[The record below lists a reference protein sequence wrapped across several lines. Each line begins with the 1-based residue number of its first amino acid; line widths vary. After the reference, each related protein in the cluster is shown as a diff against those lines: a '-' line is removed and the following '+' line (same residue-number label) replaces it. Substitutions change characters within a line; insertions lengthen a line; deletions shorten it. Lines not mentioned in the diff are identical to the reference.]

1 MSRKKP
7 AAGEI
12 YRHFRGKKYR
22 ILHLAVSTET
32 KREMVVYEA
41 SDGDGKVYVSVL
53 ENFMGAVNRE
63 KYPDAT
69 QNDRFELV
77 HEETDEALFEELDV
91 VVEEDAEDYEEPE
104 EADEQQEKVSKEHAM
119 ILEYLDLDTEEEKLQ
134 YLQKHRN
141 ELTDRFLTAAAE
153 SMDYAERGESQEERY
168 AEIVRYLKTKMRYES
183 GRRL

>member
-41 SDGDGKVYVSVL
+41 ADGDGKVYVSML
-53 ENFMGAVNRE
+53 DNFMEAVNRE
-63 KYPDAT
+63 KYADAV

-77 HEETDEALFEELDV
+77 SEA
-91 VVEEDAEDYEEPE
+91 
-104 EADEQQEKVSKEHAM
+104 
-119 ILEYLDLDTEEEKLQ
+119 
-134 YLQKHRN
+134 
-141 ELTDRFLTAAAE
+141 
-153 SMDYAERGESQEERY
+153 
-168 AEIVRYLKTKMRYES
+168 
-183 GRRL
+183 

>member
-41 SDGDGKVYVSVL
+41 ADGDGKVYVSML
-53 ENFMGAVNRE
+53 DNFMEAVNRE
-63 KYPDAT
+63 KYADAV
-69 QNDRFELV
+69 QIYRFELV
-77 HEETDEALFEELDV
+77 SEAEDEELFEDLEEVEAEAEAL
-91 VVEEDAEDYEEPE
+91 EDTREISASENLSE
-104 EADEQQEKVSKEHAM
+104 EHAM
-119 ILEYLDLDTEEEKLQ
+119 ILEYLDLETEEEKLQ

-153 SMDYAERGESQEERY
+153 SMDYAERGESPEERY
-168 AEIVRYLKTKMRYES
+168 AEIVRCLKTKMRYES
-183 GRRL
+183 GRRG

>member
-7 AAGEI
+7 TAGEI
-12 YRHFRGKKYR
+12 YRHFGGKKYR

-41 SDGDGKVYVSVL
+41 ADGDGRVYVSML
-53 ENFMGAVNRE
+53 DHFMGAVNRE
-63 KYPDAT
+63 KYADAV
-69 QNDRFELV
+69 QNYRFELV
-77 HEETDEALFEELDV
+77 SEAEDEELFEDL
-91 VVEEDAEDYEEPE
+91 E
-104 EADEQQEKVSKEHAM
+104 EAENLSEEHTM
-119 ILEYLDLDTEEEKLQ
+119 ILEYLDLDTDEEKVQ

-168 AEIVRYLKTKMRYES
+168 AEIIRCLKTKMRYES
-183 GRRL
+183 GRRGCIIIFKKLTD

>member
-12 YRHFRGKKYR
+12 YRHFKGKKYR

-32 KREMVVYEA
+32 KQEMVVYEA
-41 SDGDGKVYVSVL
+41 ADGDGKVYVSIL
-53 ENFMGAVNRE
+53 GNFMGAVNRE
-63 KYPDAT
+63 KYADAE
-69 QNDRFELV
+69 QNNRFELV
-77 HEETDEALFEELDV
+77 REAEDEELFEDLAEDETENPEETPNLTESSDTEE
-91 VVEEDAEDYEEPE
+91 
-104 EADEQQEKVSKEHAM
+104 HTM
-119 ILEYLDLDTEEEKLQ
+119 ILEYLDLNTGEEKLQ

-153 SMDYAERGESQEERY
+153 SMDYAERGESPEERY

-183 GRRL
+183 GRRG